1 MFSQLKPGNCSVRAS
16 KIRAKFIA
24 ATRVSASFFSGTGL
38 SNVLIIYLHLMKS
51 IDVSV
56 DVIIS
61 NINPNKSHIQLML
74 LLSILLSK
82 MTEISHKISCG
93 FVAIFLTTATAT
105 MVGKKTKRNAFL
117 IEDSPSKKAKS
128 EKEIIYRRKDKT
140 YTRSDVSKMTLE
152 TIHGISDRQCNCKFY
167 VDPEHKKTFYS
178 GGVER
183 VYEPHYL
190 ICRRYTELN
199 IDINNHINNH
209 INVNNHIYINKY
221 IHSF

>member
-1 MFSQLKPGNCSVRAS
+1 VRAS

-24 ATRVSASFFSGTGL
+24 ATRVSASFFSGTGS
-38 SNVLIIYLHLMKS
+38 SNVLIICLRLMGS
-51 IDVSV
+51 IVVSV

-61 NINPNKSHIQLML
+61 NINLNKSHILLML
-74 LLSILLSK
+74 LLSILLPR
-82 MTEISHKISCG
+82 MTEISLKISCG

-105 MVGKKTKRNAFL
+105 MVGKGTKRNASPV
-117 IEDSPSKKAKS
+117 EDSPSKKAKG
-128 EKEIIYRRKDKT
+128 EKEIVYRRKDKT

-183 VYEPHYL
+183 VCEPHCL
-190 ICRRYTELN
+190 IRRRYTELN

-209 INVNNHIYINKY
+209 INVNNHIHIIKY
-221 IHSF
+221 VHSF

>member
-1 MFSQLKPGNCSVRAS
+1 VRAS
-16 KIRAKFIA
+16 KIWAKFITV
-24 ATRVSASFFSGTGL
+24 TRVLASFFSGTGS
-38 SNVLIIYLHLMKS
+38 SNVLIICLHLMGS

-61 NINPNKSHIQLML
+61 NINPNKSHILLML
-74 LLSILLSK
+74 LLSILLLR
-82 MTEISHKISCG
+82 MIEISHKISCE

-105 MVGKKTKRNAFL
+105 MVGKGTKRNASPV
-117 IEDSPSKKAKS
+117 EDSLSKKAKS
-128 EKEIIYRRKDKT
+128 EKEIVYRRKDKT

-183 VYEPHYL
+183 VCEPHCL
-190 ICRRYTELN
+190 TCRRYTELN

-209 INVNNHIYINKY
+209 ININNHIHINKY